1 VQAWWTFPKSTR
13 QSEKHLKTLESMKRA
28 CVLFSLLLASLDSA
42 LASEPATV
50 PEAGPEALSCLT
62 PSNCVNSF
70 DSLGLDPL
78 RFDGTAAQAMEIL
91 KATLATFPEAVIFVD
106 KPPYLETE
114 FSTRIGF
121 KDQVE
126 FIINESAR
134 RIDFRSR
141 SKFGLY
147 DFGKNRSRM
156 REFSA
161 AFEKQQGV
169 MKQ

>member
-1 VQAWWTFPKSTR
+1 MD
-13 QSEKHLKTLESMKRA
+13 EIMKRA
-28 CVLFSLLLASLDSA
+28 CVLLSILVANLGVAI
-42 LASEPATV
+42 ASEPLPA
-50 PEAGPEALSCLT
+50 PEAGPDTLSCLSPT
-62 PSNCVNSF
+62 NCVNSF

-78 RFDGTAAQAMEIL
+78 RFEGTAAQAMETL

-114 FSTRIGF
+114 FSTRVGF

-161 AFEKQQGV
+161 AFEKQLGA
-169 MKQ
+169 MNK

>member
-1 VQAWWTFPKSTR
+1 M
-13 QSEKHLKTLESMKRA
+13 KTVEFMKRA
-28 CVLFSLLLASLDSA
+28 GVLFSLLLGSLGPA
-42 LASEPATV
+42 NASEPATV
-50 PEAGPEALSCLT
+50 PEAGPEALSCFAPT
-62 PSNCVNSF
+62 NCVNSF
-70 DSLGLDPL
+70 GSLGLEPL
-78 RFDGTAAQAMEIL
+78 RFTGSPAQALETL

-114 FSTRIGF
+114 FSTKIGF

-126 FIINESAR
+126 FIINESAK

-161 AFEKQQGV
+161 AFEKQQASI
-169 MKQ
+169 KQ

>member
-1 VQAWWTFPKSTR
+1 M
-13 QSEKHLKTLESMKRA
+13 KTVEFMKRA
-28 CVLFSLLLASLDSA
+28 SVLFSLLLASLGPA
-42 LASEPATV
+42 NASEPATV
-50 PEAGPEALSCLT
+50 PEAGPEALSCFMPT
-62 PSNCVNSF
+62 NCVNSF

-78 RFDGTAAQAMEIL
+78 RFAGTPAQALEAL
-91 KATLATFPEAVIFVD
+91 RATLATFPEAVIFVD

-114 FSTRIGF
+114 FSTKIGF

-126 FIINESAR
+126 FIINESAK

-161 AFEKQQGV
+161 AFEKQQASI
-169 MKQ
+169 KQ